1 MSNERKDEFL
11 SWRSRLDQPE
21 GVPGQGL
28 DDPEA
33 TWQRLMD
40 RIREKPRRR
49 LSAYAVV
56 AACFVLALIPAA
68 RLFQNHP
75 TRMIA
80 RPGNA
85 QRMTPLP
92 ARSDE
97 GQHSY
102 ISSSPAPAS
111 SATGQRLPDRQKPS
125 QTGGRKIKPA
135 AGWQKPHAGGPLNM
149 ADVAAAG
156 DTAHPP
162 ETLTATLPA
171 PLPLAQQPPAMQK
184 KWKVVDLNELN
195 SGWRPPHG
203 MVTNRRFGSFR
214 IVLGKPGPG
223 AEDDPS
229 PATAPGIK
237 INLSTSN

>member
-1 MSNERKDEFL
+1 
-11 SWRSRLDQPE
+11 
-21 GVPGQGL
+21 
-28 DDPEA
+28 
-33 TWQRLMD
+33 
-40 RIREKPRRR
+40 
-49 LSAYAVV
+49 
-56 AACFVLALIPAA
+56 
-68 RLFQNHP
+68 
-75 TRMIA
+75 
-80 RPGNA
+80 
-85 QRMTPLP
+85 
-92 ARSDE
+92 
-97 GQHSY
+97 
-102 ISSSPAPAS
+102 
-111 SATGQRLPDRQKPS
+111 
-125 QTGGRKIKPA
+125 
-135 AGWQKPHAGGPLNM
+135 M